1 MNMDV
6 LKCRVAV
13 LEAYTRRLAT
23 KDDIANVRTDIEGM
37 KSWLVAITIG
47 VGISAILMIV
57 GAVGFGI

>member
-13 LEAYTRRLAT
+13 LEAYARRLAT
-23 KDDIANVRTDIEGM
+23 KDDIANVRKDIEGM
-37 KSWLVAITIG
+37 KLWLVAITIG